1 MLEYSGISE
10 SCDLSVLDDYKGL
23 FLCVCTE
30 VCVCVGGG
38 KCNYNSRCII
48 FFYIPSKL
56 LYLLKLFCDQ
66 LYG

>member
-30 VCVCVGGG
+30 VCVCVWGANAITIPGASFSSISPQ
-38 KCNYNSRCII
+38 NYCI
-48 FFYIPSKL
+48 
-56 LYLLKLFCDQ
+56 C
-66 LYG
+66 